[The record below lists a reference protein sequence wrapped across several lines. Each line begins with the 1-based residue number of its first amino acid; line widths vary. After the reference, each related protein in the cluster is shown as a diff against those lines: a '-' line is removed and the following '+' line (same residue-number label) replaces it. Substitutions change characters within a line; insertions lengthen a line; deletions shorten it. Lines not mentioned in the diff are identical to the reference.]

1 MDKLYDLFLQKALSL
16 VSKRMYTVLKL
27 KKKIQEFVSKE
38 KKKIIEGK
46 SRLEDS
52 DADILSSASDQ
63 EIEDSIKKVLGRLKE
78 LRYLDD
84 TQFSLDFIE
93 NRTAFRPRGRFLLKR
108 ELERKGVHPELA
120 ERILEEKDIDEES
133 LAEEALK
140 KKLKTIQKYPPQK
153 QKEKAM
159 RFLSSRGFKI
169 DAIYKVIDRW
179 YNHHAI

>member
-16 VSKRMYTVLKL
+16 VSKRAYTVLKL
-27 KKKIQEFVSKE
+27 KKKIIEFAGKE
-38 KKKIIEGK
+38 KKKILEGNSK
-46 SRLEDS
+46 LDDEK
-52 DADILSSASDQ
+52 IGVLSSTTDQ
-63 EIEDSIKKVLGRLKE
+63 EIEESVKKVLNRLKE

-84 TQFSLDFIE
+84 TRFASDFIE

-108 ELERKGVHPELA
+108 ELERKGVHPDLAERVLETQDIDEVELA
-120 ERILEEKDIDEES
+120 ET
-133 LAEEALK
+133 ALN
-140 KKLKTIQKYPPQK
+140 KKLKTIQKHSPQK

-179 YNHHAI
+179 YNNTAI